1 MDDPI
6 LIIDDDE
13 ELCME
18 LKEILAEEGYE
29 VYVALDGYKG
39 QELMARRKYRVVI
52 LDLKLPK
59 MNGYEV
65 LKTAKSSPDAPH
77 IIILSGRPMGRAAE
91 EYNDQQSEEE
101 KILQLA
107 DAVLNKPIPIPLLL
121 SEIKK
126 HI

>member
-18 LKEILAEEGYE
+18 LEEILAGEGYE

-39 QELMARRKYRVVI
+39 QELMARRKYGVVI

-65 LKTAKSSPDAPH
+65 LKTAKNNPDAPH
-77 IIILSGRPMGRAAE
+77 IIILSGRPMGKAAE
-91 EYNDQQSEEE
+91 EHNGQQGEEE
-101 KILQLA
+101 KVLQLA
-107 DAVLNKPIPIPLLL
+107 DAVLNKPVPIPLLL
-121 SEIKK
+121 NEIKK
-126 HI
+126 HV